1 MPFTLCGVALMK
13 YLTALFIGRVSSP
26 PVFAVYMP
34 GYPIWQTETTAPRI
48 VRTCVHRVVVVPN
61 FKVLINARRRAIPP
75 DAAQMHPPGNP
86 ALLAPQEQQLRVR
99 ALTEL

>member
-1 MPFTLCGVALMK
+1 
-13 YLTALFIGRVSSP
+13 
-26 PVFAVYMP
+26 MP

-75 DAAQMHPPGNP
+75 DAA
-86 ALLAPQEQQLRVR
+86 
-99 ALTEL
+99 

>member
-75 DAAQMHPPGNP
+75 DAAQMQPPVIRHCWPHKSNSSGY
-86 ALLAPQEQQLRVR
+86 AR
-99 ALTEL
+99 